1 MDGAASREGA
11 AEVAAEAEPSASAE
25 PSGTSA
31 ARGDDAA
38 SSASRSASDAADA
51 DGSSGSAPSAPSRA
65 PPSAAA
71 APHPPDAPD
80 VDPAEPFR
88 WVHAVASDALSRLE
102 RAFVDEILL
111 PVLPLALEL
120 AGDAARA
127 TRARETLLAPRDH
140 PGRASLVAVAGLV
153 CLALLALVGWVA
165 HAPLTRLSLRLGRLV
180 ADALGGVAEYA
191 SAVFWRPKWFG
202 SFTFPI
208 LLARRRTFR
217 AAPWLSQAWPHLVF
231 FYFTGGGFWGYFGV
245 ALVALVYGAT
255 RLSYVFNCA
264 LFLIIKAT
272 LAQTWWIFASRWI
285 KAPAALFLSLVW
297 SFLAYLALRASVE
310 ADERRARD
318 FHLATE
324 GAILSAAVPPD
335 AEDPEVRRVLACA
348 EYFSVLEVPVTADER
363 EVKRSYK
370 RKALRLHPDKCRD
383 TKYAAEAFE
392 RVKLAFETLGDAR
405 ARERYEAALL
415 RAREIAAAMAR
426 EQQGEGGGAGAA
438 GGAGPRRRPAPRS
451 HGPKGRRR
459 K

>member
-1 MDGAASREGA
+1 
-11 AEVAAEAEPSASAE
+11 VAAEAEPSATSAE

-65 PPSAAA
+65 PPAAA

-127 TRARETLLAPRDH
+127 TRVRETLLAPRDH

-180 ADALGGVAEYA
+180 VDALGGVAEYA

-208 LLARRRTFR
+208 LLARQRTFR
-217 AAPWLSQAWPHLVF
+217 AAPWLSQAWPHFVF

-255 RLSYVFNCA
+255 RLSYVVNCA

-272 LAQTWWIFASRWI
+272 LAQTWWIFASWWI

-297 SFLAYLALRASVE
+297 LFLAYLALRASVE

-324 GAILSAAVPPD
+324 GAILSTAVPPD

>member
-1 MDGAASREGA
+1 MPDQKR
-11 AEVAAEAEPSASAE
+11 
-25 PSGTSA
+25 
-31 ARGDDAA
+31 ARQ
-38 SSASRSASDAADA
+38 
-51 DGSSGSAPSAPSRA
+51 P
-65 PPSAAA
+65 
-71 APHPPDAPD
+71 
-80 VDPAEPFR
+80 
-88 WVHAVASDALSRLE
+88 
-102 RAFVDEILL
+102 I
-111 PVLPLALEL
+111 LALPFLMKMAIRRWL
-120 AGDAARA
+120 AI
-127 TRARETLLAPRDH
+127 H
-140 PGRASLVAVAGLV
+140 S
-153 CLALLALVGWVA
+153 AL
-165 HAPLTRLSLRLGRLV
+165 
-180 ADALGGVAEYA
+180 
-191 SAVFWRPKWFG
+191 
-202 SFTFPI
+202 PI
-208 LLARRRTFR
+208 LLQAIAGSRRPLTMIWPLVIDAGVIVRKPRDDSRQSNLSRQHQATFYQ
-217 AAPWLSQAWPHLVF
+217 SDGDQA
-231 FYFTGGGFWGYFGV
+231 GGGFWGYFGV

-255 RLSYVFNCA
+255 RLSYVVNCA

-272 LAQTWWIFASRWI
+272 LAQTWWIFASWWI

-297 SFLAYLALRASVE
+297 LFLAYLALRASVE

-324 GAILSAAVPPD
+324 GAILSTAVPPD